1 MVEWLLSSVLVVS
14 LAGCANHLQT
24 VGQQLTTAL
33 AGEPVVINTQETSS
47 GLSGLFNQSGI
58 IRLTSSADYLYP
70 SGGWHLR
77 PGAPVLSKTVPI
89 FRSFQNTTITV
100 IGYTD
105 NTPVGPQLQRMGIS
119 NNTDLSLKR
128 ASEAV
133 AYYQSQ
139 GVNPICWTRKDSA
152 SRPCRAQRYAR
163 RSRQESAHRDLAQWR
178 RHMMGHDVRLRYRQT
193 GIGCHGQHAGHG

>member
-1 MVEWLLSSVLVVS
+1 MIKWLLGCALAVS

-47 GLSGLFNQSGI
+47 GVSGLFKQSGI
-58 IRLTSSADYLYP
+58 ITLTSSADYLYP
-70 SGGWHLR
+70 SGDWHLR
-77 PGAPVLSKTVPI
+77 PGAPVLSKAVPT

-119 NNTDLSLKR
+119 NNTELSLKR
-128 ASEAV
+128 ASEVV

-139 GVNPICWTRKDSA
+139 GVNPNLLNAKGFGESDPVAPNDT
-152 SRPCRAQRYAR
+152 PEGRAKNR
-163 RSRQESAHRDLAQWR
+163 RIEIVLNGD
-178 RHMMGHDVRLRYRQT
+178 GT
-193 GIGCHGQHAGHG
+193 

>member
-1 MVEWLLSSVLVVS
+1 MVKWLLSSVLVVS

-70 SGGWHLR
+70 SGDWHLR

-128 ASEAV
+128 ASEVV

-139 GVNPICWTRKDSA
+139 GVNPNLLNAKGFGENDPVAPNDT
-152 SRPCRAQRYAR
+152 PEGRAKN
-163 RSRQESAHRDLAQWR
+163 WR
-178 RHMMGHDVRLRYRQT
+178 IEILLNGDGT
-193 GIGCHGQHAGHG
+193 

>member
-1 MVEWLLSSVLVVS
+1 MGKQMLKWLFGFALIF

-24 VGQQLTTAL
+24 LDQQLKTAL
-33 AGEPVVINTQETSS
+33 AGEPVNITSQETSS
-47 GLSGLFNQSGI
+47 GVTGLFKQSGTI
-58 IRLTSSADYLYP
+58 TLTSSADYLYP
-70 SGGWHLR
+70 SGGYELR

-89 FRSFQNTTITV
+89 FRSFQHTTITV

-128 ASEAV
+128 ASEVV

-139 GVNPICWTRKDSA
+139 GVNPNLLNAKGFGDSDPVA
-152 SRPCRAQRYAR
+152 PNDTPEGRAK
-163 RSRQESAHRDLAQWR
+163 
-178 RHMMGHDVRLRYRQT
+178 
-193 GIGCHGQHAGHG
+193 